1 MNTIYKTNITS
12 PFQRLNNEALNTQS
26 SGHPVHEEILKS
38 IGTFHITAVI
48 EEDKQTLSTFSK
60 VPGLIAFICTLKK
73 DNVIIGIGR
82 GTAMISRV
90 NKYIERTVRVAF
102 NASLIDAMVRS
113 TKMLDAL
120 YLGTTNIQQESVTRV
135 DNSFDAIES
144 FIKISDKQKKY
155 LLELIKTNV
164 PDISKRNQWKENIE
178 GFSKD
183 EASNA
188 IKSFMKS

>member
-12 PFQRLNNEALNTQS
+12 PYQRLNSEALNTQS
-26 SGHPVHEEILKS
+26 EGHPVKQEILKS
-38 IGTFHITAVI
+38 IGTFHITANV
-48 EEDKQTLSTFSK
+48 EEDKQTLNTFDK
-60 VPGLIAFICTLKK
+60 VPGLIAFMCTLKK

-113 TKMLDAL
+113 TKMLDTL
-120 YLGTTNIQQESVTRV
+120 YLGTTNIQQESVARV

-183 EASNA
+183 EASEA
-188 IKSFMKS
+188 IKSFMK

>member
-1 MNTIYKTNITS
+1 MNTIYKSNITS
-12 PFQRLNNEALNTQS
+12 PYQRLSKEALNTQS
-26 SGHPVHEEILKS
+26 EGHPVQQEILKS
-38 IGTFHITAVI
+38 IGTFHITAVV
-48 EEDKQTLSTFSK
+48 EEDRQTLSTFNK
-60 VPGLIAFICTLKK
+60 VPGLIAFMCTLKK
-73 DNVIIGIGR
+73 DDVIIGIGR

-120 YLGTTNIQQESVTRV
+120 YLGTTNIQRDSVTTV
-135 DNSFDAIES
+135 NNSFDATDS

-155 LLELIKTNV
+155 LLELVKTKV
-164 PDISKRNQWKENIE
+164 PDISKRNQWKEQIE
-178 GFSKD
+178 DFSKD

-188 IKSFMKS
+188 IKSFMK